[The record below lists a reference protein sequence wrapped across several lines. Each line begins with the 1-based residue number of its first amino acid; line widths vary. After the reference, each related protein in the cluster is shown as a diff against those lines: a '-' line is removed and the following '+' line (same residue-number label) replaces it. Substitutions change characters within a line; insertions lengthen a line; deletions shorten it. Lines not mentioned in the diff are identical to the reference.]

1 MISGVDL
8 TLRVV
13 SHSIPPQPWRPATL
27 RTRECEH
34 SDGNS
39 MDNSEPRRPPL
50 STANA
55 LQGRLSWLKGRRGD
69 WWQNTDFSPVVGV
82 GLCQA
87 SAKFS
92 YTLRWRDG
100 ESLEQQS
107 SIWGQEFEYLQARHL
122 QITPSPPK
130 SADSSIEPVKLSNL
144 NPHSTRRGR
153 PEFFRHANLR
163 PSALSGLWR
172 ATGPDRRRRKLW
184 PADRRFGGIPRG
196 LDGRAGVPLR
206 GYVALAGYAVGFRGA
221 QP

>member
-1 MISGVDL
+1 MILLDFG
-8 TLRVV
+8 
-13 SHSIPPQPWRPATL
+13 PA
-27 RTRECEH
+27 CH
-34 SDGNS
+34 AGAV
-39 MDNSEPRRPPL
+39 
-50 STANA
+50 ANA
-55 LQGRLSWLKGRRGD
+55 R
-69 WWQNTDFSPVVGV
+69 TDFSPVVGV

-163 PSALSGLWR
+163 PSAFSGLWR
-172 ATGPDRRRRKLW
+172 ATGPDRRHRKLW

-206 GYVALAGYAVGFRGA
+206 SYVALAGYAVGFGGA

>member
-1 MISGVDL
+1 MFQDARPERGRACRCQVRVSCDL
-8 TLRVV
+8 TLRIRNSVTKCAFLV
-13 SHSIPPQPWRPATL
+13 PVIARRFCNGPLISQHFQPA
-27 RTRECEH
+27 CH
-34 SDGNS
+34 AGAV
-39 MDNSEPRRPPL
+39 
-50 STANA
+50 ANA
-55 LQGRLSWLKGRRGD
+55 R
-69 WWQNTDFSPVVGV
+69 TDFSPVVGV

-122 QITPSPPK
+122 QI
-130 SADSSIEPVKLSNL
+130 A
-144 NPHSTRRGR
+144 
-153 PEFFRHANLR
+153 
-163 PSALSGLWR
+163 PSAFSGLWR
-172 ATGPDRRRRKLW
+172 ATGPDRRHRKLW

-206 GYVALAGYAVGFRGA
+206 GYVTLAGYAVGFGGA